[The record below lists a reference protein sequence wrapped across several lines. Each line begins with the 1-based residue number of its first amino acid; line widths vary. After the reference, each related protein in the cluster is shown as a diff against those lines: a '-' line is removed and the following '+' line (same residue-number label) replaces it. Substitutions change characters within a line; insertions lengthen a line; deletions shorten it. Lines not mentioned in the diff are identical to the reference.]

1 MLQLVGVCT
10 AVCGLLLGRFPARQ
24 SEADSNR
31 LHEACME
38 EYEGLAKLLLQHG
51 ADADAR
57 DQDILMTNSLTMVSM
72 RTNAP

>member
-1 MLQLVGVCT
+1 MGIIVRTLSSKTIKL
-10 AVCGLLLGRFPARQ
+10 
-24 SEADSNR
+24 EADSNR

-57 DQDILMTNSLTMVSM
+57 DKDILMTNSLTTVSM